1 VPTIKQPD
9 AAGDAA
15 FPAMS
20 NATLSKRAFLG
31 WIGASAGAAVLETTD
46 LGNPSWT
53 NVGTPV
59 AATAI
64 QTSAG
69 DLQGAGLIFYRL
81 RVVP

>member
-1 VPTIKQPD
+1 
-9 AAGDAA
+9 
-15 FPAMS
+15 MS
-20 NATLSKRAFLG
+20 NATVSQRAFLG

-59 AATAI
+59 TATAPH
-64 QTSAG
+64 TSASEP
-69 DLQGAGLIFYRL
+69 QGTASAFYRL